1 MRKILVENSS
11 PFSHYLPLLQCFHL
25 QKDENTGLL
34 ELAQIIP
41 VPEKSSDA
49 GKPRQLVTL
58 ILGYDRASVPLQ
70 NNPTD
75 SGEKNILHYLD
86 DTKIQRP

>member
-1 MRKILVENSS
+1 MKTLLLLATAFHFYSVSIYRKTN
-11 PFSHYLPLLQCFHL
+11 
-25 QKDENTGLL
+25 L

-58 ILGYDRASVPLQ
+58 ILGYDTASVPLQ
-70 NNPTD
+70 NTPTD
-75 SGEKNILHYLD
+75 SGEKKKHSTLL
-86 DTKIQRP
+86 R